1 MKFIKKSKS
10 LLVGTGI
17 LLSVPLLLL
26 SSACSYCHAQEKTYL
41 ITETQLNQLEQNLT
55 TLKTQ
60 NQKLQTQLQISQTQ
74 VQILQKQSETLQAQ
88 STQLQEQVQDLT
100 QSLTNAQ
107 TLLTQYETSHQTS
120 NNEKNYAVGLGI
132 GNNGLA
138 ITTDIKNIWLVL
150 DENGGIIGYKV
161 RF

>member
-1 MKFIKKSKS
+1 MKLIKKSHR

-55 TLKTQ
+55 E
-60 NQKLQTQLQISQTQ
+60 LQTQNN
-74 VQILQKQSETLQAQ
+74 TLQ
-88 STQLQEQVQDLT
+88 LQLT
-100 QSLTNAQ
+100 QSKIQLANLQTQSTTLQMQVDDLKKSLTTANQ
-107 TLLTQYETSHQTS
+107 LLTQYESNQQIENTS
-120 NNEKNYAVGLGI
+120 EVKDYAIGLGV
-132 GNNGLA
+132 GSNGIALSG
-138 ITTDIKNIWLVL
+138 DVKNIWFVV
-150 DENGGIIGYKV
+150 DKDNGIIGYKV

>member
-1 MKFIKKSKS
+1 MKFIKKPHR

-55 TLKTQ
+55 E
-60 NQKLQTQLQISQTQ
+60 LQTQNN
-74 VQILQKQSETLQAQ
+74 TLQ
-88 STQLQEQVQDLT
+88 LQLT
-100 QSLTNAQ
+100 QSKIQLANLQTQSTTLQMQVDDLKKSLTTANQ
-107 TLLTQYETSHQTS
+107 LLTQYETNQQTENTS
-120 NNEKNYAVGLGI
+120 EVKEYAIGLGVG
-132 GNNGLA
+132 GNGIALSG
-138 ITTDIKNIWLVL
+138 DVKNIWFVV
-150 DENGGIIGYKV
+150 DKDNGIIGYKV

>member
-1 MKFIKKSKS
+1 MKLIKKSHR

-55 TLKTQ
+55 TLKQQNNTLQLQLTQ
-60 NQKLQTQLQISQTQ
+60 SKIQLANLQTQST
-74 VQILQKQSETLQAQ
+74 TLQM
-88 STQLQEQVQDLT
+88 QVDDLKK
-100 QSLTNAQ
+100 SLTTANQ
-107 TLLTQYETSHQTS
+107 LLTQYETNQQTENTS
-120 NNEKNYAVGLGI
+120 EVKDYAIGLGVG
-132 GNNGLA
+132 GNGIALSG
-138 ITTDIKNIWLVL
+138 DVKNIWFVV
-150 DENGGIIGYKV
+150 DKDNGIIGYKV

>member
-1 MKFIKKSKS
+1 MKLIKKSHR

-55 TLKTQ
+55 E
-60 NQKLQTQLQISQTQ
+60 LQTQNN
-74 VQILQKQSETLQAQ
+74 TLQ
-88 STQLQEQVQDLT
+88 LQLT
-100 QSLTNAQ
+100 QSKIQLANLQTQSTTLQMQVDDLKKSLTTANQ
-107 TLLTQYETSHQTS
+107 LLTQYETNQQTENTS
-120 NNEKNYAVGLGI
+120 EVKDYAIGLGI
-132 GNNGLA
+132 GGNGIALSG
-138 ITTDIKNIWLVL
+138 DVKNIWFVV
-150 DENGGIIGYKV
+150 DKDNGIIGYKM

>member
-74 VQILQKQSETLQAQ
+74 VQTLQSQ
-88 STQLQEQVQDLT
+88 STQLQEQVQALT
-100 QSLTNAQ
+100 QSLINAQ

>member
-1 MKFIKKSKS
+1 MKLIKKSHR

-55 TLKTQ
+55 E
-60 NQKLQTQLQISQTQ
+60 LQTQNN
-74 VQILQKQSETLQAQ
+74 TLQ
-88 STQLQEQVQDLT
+88 LQLT
-100 QSLTNAQ
+100 QSKIQLANLQTQSTTLQMQVDDLKKSLTTANQ
-107 TLLTQYETSHQTS
+107 LLTQYETNQQTENTS
-120 NNEKNYAVGLGI
+120 EVKDYAIGLGVG
-132 GNNGLA
+132 GNGIALSG
-138 ITTDIKNIWLVL
+138 DVKNIWFVV
-150 DENGGIIGYKV
+150 DKDNGIIGYKV